1 VQKGYDWI
9 GLHDVQ
15 FLNRKS
21 GWAVGE
27 MGGIF
32 HTNDGGKNWTQQRGY
47 IFESLRAL
55 CFVSAKEGWAVGNLS
70 KFLNLF

>member
-1 VQKGYDWI
+1 
-9 GLHDVQ
+9 
-15 FLNRKS
+15 
-21 GWAVGE
+21 